1 MLRRDD
7 ADSQFSGLAV
17 LEMQTRYDKQ
27 IRRPTLQ
34 VLKVTLEEW
43 ENQQPGPDQDVRAQ
57 AQALVDSLVRKHERL
72 HWLRGLRLSSKA
84 P

>member
-7 ADSQFSGLAV
+7 AYSQFSGLAV

-84 P
+84 L